1 MNLALNL
8 LPTTSSSA
16 PVSSSKSSNN
26 SSKSQTKTSFSDT
39 LNNVVSK
46 SDEATVNEQES
57 VTTDKPMDS
66 VVSNN
71 VIKKNDTDTTKEQTS
86 ADSATIPEGDIT
98 KLEENDLLEQEG
110 LTNFTSAA
118 LTTQILLAMPVVNTP
133 TVNTPTV
140 NTPAVNTQSVVLTEQ
155 GTTAIDAAV
164 ISQPQ
169 MATNVPDV
177 STLVQPATTS
187 VSKENPVTNNNQ
199 SNMTQNVMSNLLQ
212 TGQQSPEMLSKLSG
226 SITSTVSSGVTEQG
240 NSVQVP
246 AGVQPQVVQ
255 VEAVPN
261 PNTTIVS
268 QAAASLQNQAAQI
281 EIAAG
286 PNGTI
291 AAQTTVGLQTQ
302 AVKVETTPSANG
314 KTNQQEQLPSEQV
327 AIPAVGNNQQD
338 RTLSSNLGGGDGQK
352 NSLADSSTL
361 RVTQELSTEGTEV
374 TNSPIFAQNLDAALL
389 STTGIMASAKTTETQ
404 SPTTQVADMY
414 QVVDQIV
421 EQTKIITTA
430 QNTEMVMKLKPE
442 HLGELT
448 LKVAIENGVVNASFH
463 SNNPE
468 VRSLIE
474 ASLPQLKLELAS
486 TGLKV
491 DNVSVYAGLS
501 QFQPNQGQEQNSRQ
515 QLMKFTNKKAA
526 GDFIEAIDGELTG
539 GSTLG
544 IGSQSGVDYRI

>member
-1 MNLALNL
+1 VKGGEKMNLALNL

-57 VTTDKPMDS
+57 VTTDNPMDS
-66 VVSNN
+66 VVPNN

-86 ADSATIPEGDIT
+86 ADSTTIPEGDTT

-110 LTNFTSAA
+110 LTNLTSAA

-133 TVNTPTV
+133 IV
-140 NTPAVNTQSVVLTEQ
+140 NTPAVNTQSVVSTEQ
-155 GTTAIDAAV
+155 GTIAIDAAAM
-164 ISQPQ
+164 SQPQ
-169 MATNVPDV
+169 MATNVPDG

-212 TGQQSPEMLSKLSG
+212 TGQQSPEILSKLSG
-226 SITSTVSSGVTEQG
+226 SITATVSSGATEQG
-240 NSVQVP
+240 NSAQVP
-246 AGVQPQVVQ
+246 AGMQPQVVQ

-268 QAAASLQNQAAQI
+268 QAASLQNQAAQI

-286 PNGTI
+286 PNGAI

-314 KTNQQEQLPSEQV
+314 KTNQQEQPPIEQV
-327 AIPAVGNNQQD
+327 AIPTVGTNQQD

-374 TNSPIFAQNLDAALL
+374 TNSPIFAQNLL

-404 SPTTQVADMY
+404 SPTTQVADVY

-421 EQTKIITTA
+421 EQTKIITTS

-526 GDFIEAIDGELTG
+526 GDFIEAIDGEVTG
-539 GSTLG
+539 GSTLR

>member
-8 LPTTSSSA
+8 LPTKSSPA
-16 PVSSSKSSNN
+16 PVSSSKSSNS

-46 SDEATVNEQES
+46 SDEVTANEQES
-57 VTTDKPMDS
+57 VAVDNPMDS
-66 VVSNN
+66 VAPNN
-71 VIKKNDTDTTKEQTS
+71 VIKKNDTDTAKEQTS
-86 ADSATIPEGDIT
+86 AGSATPVGDT
-98 KLEENDLLEQEG
+98 AKLEENDLLDQEG
-110 LTNFTSAA
+110 LTNLTSSA

-133 TVNTPTV
+133 V
-140 NTPAVNTQSVVLTEQ
+140 VNTQSAEQ
-155 GTTAIDAAV
+155 GTTALTATA
-164 ISQPQ
+164 ISQLQ
-169 MATNVPDV
+169 MATNVPEV
-177 STLVQPATTS
+177 STLAQPATTS
-187 VSKENPVTNNNQ
+187 DSMQNPVTNSNQ

-226 SITSTVSSGVTEQG
+226 SITVTVSSGATEQE
-240 NSVQVP
+240 NLAQVP
-246 AGVQPQVVQ
+246 TGLQSQAVQ
-255 VEAVPN
+255 VEAIPN
-261 PNTTIVS
+261 SNTTVVS
-268 QAAASLQNQAAQI
+268 QTAAGLQNQAAQV
-281 EIAAG
+281 EIAAE
-286 PNGTI
+286 PNGAI
-291 AAQTTVGLQTQ
+291 AAQTAVGLGLQTQ
-302 AVKVETTPSANG
+302 AVKVEATPSANSN
-314 KTNQQEQLPSEQV
+314 TNQQEQLPSEQV
-327 AIPAVGNNQQD
+327 VIPAVGTNQQE
-338 RTLSSNLGGGDGQK
+338 RTLSSNLGGGEGQK

-374 TNSPIFAQNLDAALL
+374 TNSPIFAHNLDAALV
-389 STTGIMASAKTTETQ
+389 STTGIMASTKTTETQ
-404 SPTTQVADMY
+404 SPTTQVADVY

-421 EQTKIITTA
+421 EQTKIITIA

-474 ASLPQLKLELAS
+474 ASLPQLKQDLAN

-501 QFQPNQGQEQNSRQ
+501 QFQPNQGQEQNTRQ
-515 QLMKFTNKKAA
+515 QLMKFTNKKSA
-526 GDFIEAIDGELTG
+526 GDFIEALDGEIIG
-539 GSTLG
+539 GNTSG